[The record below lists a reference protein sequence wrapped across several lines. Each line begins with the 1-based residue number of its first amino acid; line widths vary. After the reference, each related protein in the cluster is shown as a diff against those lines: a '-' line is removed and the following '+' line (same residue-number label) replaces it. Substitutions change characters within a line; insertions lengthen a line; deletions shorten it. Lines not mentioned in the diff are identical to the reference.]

1 MNRIIYSAGI
11 IFLSILWLGNGTSLL
26 AQKQSKKSSTSKN
39 HQRED
44 LSFQE
49 LANQVKPSIVVI
61 ESVDRIGREGG
72 RGTGFVVSS
81 DGLIATNFHVIGE
94 HRSFQ
99 VRFANGDSYQPTS
112 IVAIDRA
119 RDLALFKIDAKDLP
133 VLPLGKSDELSLGE
147 TILSIGNPLG
157 YSFSVS
163 RGVVAAIR
171 ELEFG
176 DGKPMV
182 QVAVP
187 IEPGSSGSP
196 VINLD
201 GEVVAILSIKS
212 GGAMGF
218 GVPINALRNLME
230 ENSKEIPIQK
240 WLTIGTL
247 DKLQWKAMMG
257 GSWKQRAGEIRAVG
271 FGNGFGGR
279 MLCLNQS
286 GRLKAPFEIEVEV
299 KLENDSGAAGLVFC
313 SDDKERHYG
322 FYPTN
327 GSLRLT
333 RFDGPSVYSWNI
345 LKTVETTAYK
355 PEEWNLLQVR
365 FQENGKILCSVNQEL
380 VIEVID
386 IERSEGF
393 IGLCKFR
400 EPTASFRNFRFSK
413 RFSNEKVNPQS
424 IEKVRELTR
433 NLSPQNELNAMEIQ
447 KLMEIGPITPQL
459 LRDYS
464 DELRRK
470 SNEMQ
475 KLAKEIRERMAISE
489 LVDSLSH
496 EDEKSIDLL
505 RSALLIARIDNEHFD
520 LNDYLKKAD
529 SLAERIKSEFPE
541 NANDS
546 QRIKILVRQL
556 FNEMG
561 FHGSTLDFHHRSN
574 SYMNEVIDD
583 REGLPI
589 TLSVLF
595 MELAKRL
602 ELKVAGLG
610 LPGHFLTI
618 YQSTDMSEDESNSLE
633 SKISETE
640 IIIDSFGGKIID
652 REEAAQLTGLAL
664 EDLSFEPSSKKE
676 IIKRMLRNLLQ
687 VAEREKDSNSQIR
700 YLDAILAISPE
711 DRYLRA
717 QRAMTHYIIEDF
729 EKALEDI
736 DFLLESDPK
745 SPENEPLRV
754 IRNRLI
760 NQGAASF

>member
-1 MNRIIYSAGI
+1 M
-11 IFLSILWLGNGTSLL
+11 
-26 AQKQSKKSSTSKN
+26 
-39 HQRED
+39 
-44 LSFQE
+44 
-49 LANQVKPSIVVI
+49 
-61 ESVDRIGREGG
+61 
-72 RGTGFVVSS
+72 
-81 DGLIATNFHVIGE
+81 
-94 HRSFQ
+94 
-99 VRFANGDSYQPTS
+99 
-112 IVAIDRA
+112 
-119 RDLALFKIDAKDLP
+119 
-133 VLPLGKSDELSLGE
+133 
-147 TILSIGNPLG
+147 
-157 YSFSVS
+157 
-163 RGVVAAIR
+163 
-171 ELEFG
+171 
-176 DGKPMV
+176 
-182 QVAVP
+182 
-187 IEPGSSGSP
+187 
-196 VINLD
+196 
-201 GEVVAILSIKS
+201 
-212 GGAMGF
+212 
-218 GVPINALRNLME
+218 
-230 ENSKEIPIQK
+230 
-240 WLTIGTL
+240 
-247 DKLQWKAMMG
+247 
-257 GSWKQRAGEIRAVG
+257 
-271 FGNGFGGR
+271 
-279 MLCLNQS
+279 
-286 GRLKAPFEIEVEV
+286 
-299 KLENDSGAAGLVFC
+299 
-313 SDDKERHYG
+313 
-322 FYPTN
+322 
-327 GSLRLT
+327 
-333 RFDGPSVYSWNI
+333 
-345 LKTVETTAYK
+345 
-355 PEEWNLLQVR
+355 
-365 FQENGKILCSVNQEL
+365 
-380 VIEVID
+380 
-386 IERSEGF
+386 
-393 IGLCKFR
+393 
-400 EPTASFRNFRFSK
+400 
-413 RFSNEKVNPQS
+413 NPQS

-464 DELRRK
+464 DELRLK

-475 KLAKEIRERMAISE
+475 KLAKEIRERMVISE

-496 EDEKSIDLL
+496 DDEKSIDLL

-652 REEAAQLTGLAL
+652 REQAAQLTGLAL

>member
-1 MNRIIYSAGI
+1 M
-11 IFLSILWLGNGTSLL
+11 
-26 AQKQSKKSSTSKN
+26 
-39 HQRED
+39 
-44 LSFQE
+44 
-49 LANQVKPSIVVI
+49 
-61 ESVDRIGREGG
+61 
-72 RGTGFVVSS
+72 
-81 DGLIATNFHVIGE
+81 
-94 HRSFQ
+94 
-99 VRFANGDSYQPTS
+99 
-112 IVAIDRA
+112 
-119 RDLALFKIDAKDLP
+119 
-133 VLPLGKSDELSLGE
+133 
-147 TILSIGNPLG
+147 
-157 YSFSVS
+157 
-163 RGVVAAIR
+163 
-171 ELEFG
+171 
-176 DGKPMV
+176 
-182 QVAVP
+182 
-187 IEPGSSGSP
+187 
-196 VINLD
+196 
-201 GEVVAILSIKS
+201 
-212 GGAMGF
+212 
-218 GVPINALRNLME
+218 
-230 ENSKEIPIQK
+230 
-240 WLTIGTL
+240 
-247 DKLQWKAMMG
+247 
-257 GSWKQRAGEIRAVG
+257 
-271 FGNGFGGR
+271 
-279 MLCLNQS
+279 
-286 GRLKAPFEIEVEV
+286 
-299 KLENDSGAAGLVFC
+299 
-313 SDDKERHYG
+313 
-322 FYPTN
+322 
-327 GSLRLT
+327 
-333 RFDGPSVYSWNI
+333 
-345 LKTVETTAYK
+345 
-355 PEEWNLLQVR
+355 
-365 FQENGKILCSVNQEL
+365 
-380 VIEVID
+380 
-386 IERSEGF
+386 
-393 IGLCKFR
+393 
-400 EPTASFRNFRFSK
+400 
-413 RFSNEKVNPQS
+413 NPQS

-520 LNDYLKKAD
+520 LNDYLKKRIHLLNESNPNFQRMQTIHNESKSLFDNYLMRWD
-529 SLAERIKSEFPE
+529 STEAL
-541 NANDS
+541 
-546 QRIKILVRQL
+546 
-556 FNEMG
+556 
-561 FHGSTLDFHHRSN
+561 LDFHHRSN

-618 YQSTDMSEDESNSLE
+618 YKSTDMSEDESNSLE

-652 REEAAQLTGLAL
+652 REQAAQLTGLAL